1 MELLLKQNHAVYYL
15 NDDETT
21 ELLYGGGAGGGKSA
35 LGVLWLIQQCQKYPS
50 TRWLMGRAKLKT
62 LKETTLNTFFQL
74 ASDLGLSNQYKFN
87 TQTNVITW
95 NNGSEILLK
104 DLFLYPSDP
113 NFDVLG
119 SLEITGAFVDECNQC
134 VEKAMQIVKSRIRY
148 RLRDFAPNG
157 ELTKNLKVSKYEMIG
172 KNKVPVEWIQS
183 DGKKTKGLLPKMLMT
198 CNPAKNWTYSNF
210 YNPSLTNELPSYR
223 KFIQALPQDNPY
235 LPDSY
240 IETLKSLDTASRKRL
255 LEGDWNYDDNPYAMF
270 EYSDILA
277 MFTNDW
283 VKPTQDRYMTCDIAY
298 TGSDK
303 FVIVIW
309 HGFVAVKII
318 AIDKIDDTM
327 ISKKINELRIEH
339 RVPIKNVVYDSDGL
353 QTFTRFS
360 TRFGLLAGAT
370 GFKNNG
376 KPIKIARKT
385 ENFKNLKAQ
394 CYFYFANLV
403 KDGKILIQDKVYS
416 KQIIEEFEQINRKPL
431 DDDGLIAMERK
442 ADVKERLKRSPDF
455 ADAIMMRA
463 YLYIKQNNTVELSTN
478 WR

>member
-1 MELLLKQNHAVYYL
+1 MELLLKQNHAVFYL
-15 NDDETT
+15 NDNETT

-35 LGVLWLIQQCQKYPS
+35 LGVLWLIQQCQKYPQ
-50 TRWLMGRAKLKT
+50 TRWMMGRAKLKA

-74 ASDLGLSNQYKFN
+74 SNDLGLSNQYKFN
-87 TQTNVITW
+87 TQTNIITW

-113 NFDVLG
+113 NFDSLG
-119 SLEITGAFVDECNQC
+119 SLEITGAFIDECNQC
-134 VEKAMQIVKSRIRY
+134 SEKAVQIVKSRIRY

-157 ELTKNLKVSKYEMIG
+157 ELTKNLKVKEYEQVGSKKI
-172 KNKVPVEWIQS
+172 PVKWIQS
-183 DGKKTKGLLPKMLMT
+183 DGKVVSGLLPKMLMT

-210 YNPSLTNELPSYR
+210 YNPSLSNTLPKHR
-223 KFIQALPQDNPY
+223 KFIQALPTDNPY
-235 LPDSY
+235 LPESY
-240 IETLKSLDTASRKRL
+240 IETLRSLDVASRKRL

-270 EYSDILA
+270 EYSDILG

-283 VKPTQDRYMTCDIAY
+283 VKPTQDKYMTCDIAY

-309 HGFVAVKII
+309 SGFVATKII

-339 RVPIKNVVYDSDGL
+339 RVPIKNVIYDSDGL

-360 TRFGLLAGAT
+360 SKFGVLSGAV

-376 KPIKIARKT
+376 RAIKVAGKV
-385 ENFKNLKAQ
+385 ENFRNLKAQ
-394 CYFYFANLV
+394 CYFYFADLV
-403 KDGKILIQDKVYS
+403 KDGKILIQDKTYN
-416 KQIIEEFEQINRKPL
+416 KQIIEEFEQINRKPQ
-431 DDDGLIAMERK
+431 DDDGMISMEK
-442 ADVKERLKRSPDF
+442 KSEVKERLKRSPDF

-463 YLYIKQNNTVELSTN
+463 YAEIKGKSKPRIF
-478 WR
+478 W